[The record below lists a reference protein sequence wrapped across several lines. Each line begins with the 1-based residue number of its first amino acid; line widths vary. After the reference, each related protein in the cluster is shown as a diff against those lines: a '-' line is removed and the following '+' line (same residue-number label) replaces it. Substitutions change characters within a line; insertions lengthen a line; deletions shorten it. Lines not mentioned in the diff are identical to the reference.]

1 MREIYSYIKFLKKV
15 LNLNLS
21 SYWVKKELLEQEYE
35 TILNSCTT
43 EDTWMDGYKD
53 DSALVRILS
62 QPELKKMEK
71 KINFTEGLSRGV
83 IWIGSTFEEGE

>member
-62 QPELKKMEK
+62 QPEFKKNGEK
-71 KINFTEGLSRGV
+71 DQLHRGPIKRRYLDWLYV
-83 IWIGSTFEEGE
+83 